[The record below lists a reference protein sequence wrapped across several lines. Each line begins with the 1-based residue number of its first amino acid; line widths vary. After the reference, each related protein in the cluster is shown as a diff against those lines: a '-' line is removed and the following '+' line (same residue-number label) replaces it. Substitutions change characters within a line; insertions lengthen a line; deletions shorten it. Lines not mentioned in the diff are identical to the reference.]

1 MVLDSLG
8 YLDTADG
15 GPEAARAHR
24 AEAASRIRRC
34 GRTGPGR
41 RRGCWRAR
49 WPCAAAP
56 TTRWADA
63 ARVEAAARAALGAR
77 YAEHERCA
85 GSAAGA
91 PEALREL
98 ARVTLDG

>member
-1 MVLDSLG
+1 MR
-8 YLDTADG
+8 G
-15 GPEAARAHR
+15 GPDH
-24 AEAASRIRRC
+24 S
-34 GRTGPGR
+34 
-41 RRGCWRAR
+41 
-49 WPCAAAP
+49 
-56 TTRWADA
+56 WADA